1 MEYLK
6 AIQLGNSRVY
16 QNRYNIGSFILDE
29 TIMAIFFILSEP
41 KNMIVYFVGSFKMIP
56 CLFFQ
61 HQSAGGRPLLL
72 TYISFD

>member
-56 CLFFQ
+56 RLFFQ
-61 HQSAGGRPLLL
+61 HQSAWGAL
-72 TYISFD
+72 YS